1 MAISNTVVTTGD
13 GLSIF
18 TCPGTPGS
26 NDQEFAVTCIVF
38 CNTSASAVTLDL
50 YAVPSTVETKSTAT
64 QIIKELSIP
73 AKETFTFDTEKF
85 VLGSQDRLW
94 AVCSAAGALTATV
107 SSMRVS

>member
-26 NDQEFAVTCIVF
+26 DDQEFAVTCVVF

-50 YAVPSTVETKSTAT
+50 YAVPAAVATKSTAT

-85 VLGSQDRLW
+85 VLSSADRLW
-94 AVCSAAGALTATV
+94 AVTSASDALTATV